1 MLASWQLELYLQIA
15 VVAVPVAVY
24 FLVLGLLNSQK
35 RPQMLSGRM
44 DFSLLIASLAPLF
57 AIPALDWLGTNL
69 LTISA
74 CVAAVAATMAALSP
88 RSYRSWVV
96 YNISMNKALRCVG
109 RALDLAGFRYSRRE
123 DRFYLEGGPNI
134 HLASFPIL
142 RNVSVHISPTD
153 KCRRAA
159 LRRFEAEL
167 ARTIGAV
174 EVTASPMAVSFVLVA
189 TAMIVA
195 PLILLADHVP
205 EMVRILTDLVK

>member
-1 MLASWQLELYLQIA
+1 MQLLERIARATTTELY
-15 VVAVPVAVY
+15 
-24 FLVLGLLNSQK
+24 
-35 RPQMLSGRM
+35 
-44 DFSLLIASLAPLF
+44 SLK
-57 AIPALDWLGTNL
+57 
-69 LTISA
+69 
-74 CVAAVAATMAALSP
+74 P
-88 RSYRSWVV
+88 RSFRQPETGSYL
-96 YNISMNKALRCVG
+96 MNKALRCVG